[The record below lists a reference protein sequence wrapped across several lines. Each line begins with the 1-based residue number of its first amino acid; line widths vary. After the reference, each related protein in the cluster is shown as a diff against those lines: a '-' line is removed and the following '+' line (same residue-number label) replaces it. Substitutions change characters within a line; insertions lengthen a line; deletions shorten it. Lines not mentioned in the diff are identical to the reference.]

1 MGSQWYMRAGLV
13 PLKTRRTHVFILIS
27 STAGGLLLLGA
38 GQLRSMMPMLGCTA
52 ADYPNPCMAVSP
64 DGRASPVVVVPALRR
79 SNPVCPS
86 GGTAF
91 EGECIS
97 AAERGNIFR
106 DPCEPWGSRLVRTG
120 FEDFRNRT
128 LAQSPGR
135 GLLERMRAVC
145 DMVSPL
151 INALAADIAAT
162 TVPYNASDPVVVY
175 KTMRIVRPLRTLAFG
190 PLLEQGTCAMV
201 ADAVAAHGVVG
212 DYVLSEYHP
221 GLVASLGAIRVDAT
235 RIAFPDN
242 FFHFIA
248 FSHVIEHVSSMD
260 AALYELARVLRP
272 EGVIILNGPVMWSM
286 ETTKEDPACAAD
298 EACRLL
304 EYKQSDHVRLPGRDI
319 INKYKAYFGQ
329 VVVYDYHDWYR
340 EHMPMVLELF
350 RNPEYDR
357 DFRQEKMILG
367 MQPIKTGGD

>member
-1 MGSQWYMRAGLV
+1 MAPQRRRHAGLS
-13 PLKTRRTHVFILIS
+13 PLQILRVSGLILVS
-27 STAGGLLLLGA
+27 FTAGALLMLGT
-38 GQLRSMMPMLGCTA
+38 GQLWPMVPTLGGIA
-52 ADYPNPCMAVSP
+52 ADHPTPYMAVSP
-64 DGRASPVVVVPALRR
+64 GGGASPVVVVPALRR
-79 SNPVCPS
+79 SDPVCPH
-86 GGTAF
+86 GDTAF

-97 AAERGNIFR
+97 AAERGTVFR
-106 DPCEPWGSRLVRTG
+106 DPCEPWGSRVKRTG
-120 FEDFRNRT
+120 FQDFRNRT

-135 GLLERMRAVC
+135 GMLERMRAVC

-151 INALAADIAAT
+151 INALAADIAAA
-162 TVPYNASDPVVVY
+162 TVPYNATDPAVVY
-175 KTMRIVRPLRTLAFG
+175 KTMRTVRPLRTLAFG

-221 GLVASLGAIRVDAT
+221 GLVASLGAVKVDAT

-260 AALYELARVLRP
+260 AALSELARVLRP

-298 EACRLL
+298 EACRIS

-319 INKYKAYFGQ
+319 VNKYKAYFEQ
-329 VVVYDYHDWYR
+329 VVVYNYHDWYR
-340 EHMPMVLELF
+340 EHKPMALELF
-350 RNPEYDR
+350 RNSEYHP
-357 DFRQEKMILG
+357 DFTQEKMILG
-367 MQPIKTGGD
+367 MQPIKNGGD